1 MLAECAARLPDGPAF
16 LAALPGPF
24 RRALRRHPRRGQ
36 LGPWRE
42 LSPVPW
48 SPLGSFHGPD
58 QDPGGHLDY
67 HTGTIYP
74 QDAASQLPVELLAI
88 QPGEVVIDLCAAPG
102 SKSTQIGLALQDDG
116 LLICADRSQPR
127 RRVLSENL
135 ARQGVAC
142 ALVTPMTPEA
152 LAERHPRCADAL
164 LLDAPCSGH
173 EARSA
178 RQVARMAEQQLAL
191 LQTASQ
197 LVRPGGRLVYSTC
210 TPYPAENEELIAR
223 FLATHPAWTI
233 RPRVRPGCDPDLD
246 GRGALRLWPHR
257 QGTEPFYA
265 CLLVQEGF
273 EPATGIPGRAPQL
286 DRTLARYLPDSPLCC
301 YRRAEA
307 VVMATAQVA
316 ACALPADTRGLLVTL
331 RERLLPWA
339 AQALI
344 ERGAAHQVVE
354 RAQAL
359 ALWAGGACALPLG
372 SLVKTMCG
380 SPLGVIDA
388 QGRLDQPSRQFRAD
402 LQ

>member
-1 MLAECAARLPDGPAF
+1 MLADLAARLPDGPAF

-24 RRALRRHPRRGQ
+24 RRALRRHPRRGS
-36 LGPWRE
+36 LGPWQD
-42 LSPVPW
+42 LVPVAW

-88 QPGEVVIDLCAAPG
+88 RPGEVVIDLCAAPG
-102 SKSTQIGLALQDDG
+102 SKSTQLGLALQDDG

-135 ARQGVAC
+135 ARQGIAC

-173 EARSA
+173 EERSP

-191 LQTASQ
+191 LKTAAV
-197 LVRPGGRLVYSTC
+197 LVRAGGRLVYSTC

-223 FLATHPAWTI
+223 FLAAHPQWRI
-233 RPRVRPGCDPDLD
+233 QPSVRPGCDADLA
-246 GRGALRLWPHR
+246 GRGALRLWPQR

-265 CLLVQEGF
+265 CLLVQEGD
-273 EPATGIPGRAPQL
+273 EPATGIPGRPPPP
-286 DRTLARYLPDSPLCC
+286 DRTLAQYLPGSPLSC
-301 YRRAEA
+301 YRRNEA

-316 ACALPADTRGLLVTL
+316 ACALPAETRGLLLTL
-331 RERLLPWA
+331 RARLLPWA

-344 ERGAAHQVVE
+344 ERGAVHQVVPRE
-354 RAQAL
+354 QAL
-359 ALWAGGACALPLG
+359 ALWAGGAGPLPPG
-372 SLVKTMCG
+372 ALVKTTCG
-380 SPLGVIDA
+380 APLGVIDA